1 MTAAI
6 VAIFVLAALLAAA
19 GWALTVRLERA
30 VADLTAEVRMLR
42 RRLEGTDT

>member
-6 VAIFVLAALLAAA
+6 VAIFGLVGLVAAA

-30 VADLTAEVRMLR
+30 VTDLTAEVRMMR